1 MTRSSRP
8 FATGRR
14 FAARVSAMPGPHRF
28 HAFALALAVVAA
40 AFVGPLAARGAPRAQ
55 TSSSELTFDHEGHA
69 TIPFDVRNQHLWI
82 RGRVNGADSIWIVV
96 DTGASSSV
104 LDEG

>member
-1 MTRSSRP
+1 MTRSSWP
-8 FATGRR
+8 FATCRR
-14 FAARVSAMPGPHRF
+14 FAARVPAMPGTRF
-28 HAFALALAVVAA
+28 HLIALTILTT
-40 AFVGPLAARGAPRAQ
+40 AFVGPLAAHGAPRAR
-55 TSSSELTFDHEGHA
+55 TSSSELTFDQEGHA

-104 LDEG
+104 LDEGTAR